1 MSFPMRDPM
10 RERRREKRLKDEN
23 KVALES
29 VRERKDFD
37 GGIDIN
43 ALTCDISPGG
53 ARILTHT
60 FYPFDSLIRIQ
71 INLLNSGKILEVE
84 GKVKWIKK
92 MDDEELF
99 EIGVEFL
106 HSISKTIL
114 ALLEHLYGNNIKIPS
129 SVS

>member
-1 MSFPMRDPM
+1 MS
-10 RERRREKRLKDEN
+10 ERRREKRFKDDN

-29 VRERKDFD
+29 IRQEEKND

-43 ALTCDISPGG
+43 ALTYDISPGG
-53 ARILTHT
+53 ARILTHE
-60 FYPFDSLIRIQ
+60 FYPYDSALRIQ
-71 INLLNSGKILEVE
+71 INLSDSRQIIEVE

-92 MDDEELF
+92 MDDDDVF

-106 HSISKTIL
+106 HRISKTVL
-114 ALLEHLYGNNIKIPS
+114 ALLEHIYGNNMKIPS

>member
-1 MSFPMRDPM
+1 MS
-10 RERRREKRLKDEN
+10 EKRREKRLRDEN
-23 KVALES
+23 KAVVQS
-29 VRERKDFD
+29 VRKGKDT
-37 GGIDIN
+37 GVGIDIN

-53 ARILTHT
+53 AKILTHK
-60 FYPFDSLIRIQ
+60 FYPFDSTIRLQ
-71 INLLNSGKILEVE
+71 IDLSKSWQLLEVD

-99 EIGVEFL
+99 EIGVEFV
-106 HSISKTIL
+106 HSISQTIL

>member
-1 MSFPMRDPM
+1 MS
-10 RERRREKRLKDEN
+10 EKRREKRLRDEN
-23 KVALES
+23 KAVVHS
-29 VRERKDFD
+29 VREGKDLV

-53 ARILTHT
+53 AKILTHK
-60 FYPFDSLIRIQ
+60 FYPFDSHIRIQ
-71 INLLNSGKILEVE
+71 IDLSNSGQMLEVD

-106 HSISKTIL
+106 HSISQTIL
-114 ALLEHLYGNNIKIPS
+114 ALLEHLYGNNVKIPS

>member
-1 MSFPMRDPM
+1 MS
-10 RERRREKRLKDEN
+10 EKRREKRLRDMNKAVVQTVRKGKD
-23 KVALES
+23 L
-29 VRERKDFD
+29 D

-53 ARILTHT
+53 AKILAHK
-60 FYPFDSLIRIQ
+60 FYPFDSTIRIQ
-71 INLLNSGKILEVE
+71 IDLSNSGQLLEVE

-99 EIGVEFL
+99 EIGVEFV
-106 HSISKTIL
+106 HKISQTVL

>member
-1 MSFPMRDPM
+1 MS
-10 RERRREKRLKDEN
+10 EKRREKRLRDEN
-23 KVALES
+23 KAVVQS
-29 VRERKDFD
+29 VREGNDLNKR
-37 GGIDIN
+37 IDIN

-53 ARILTHT
+53 AKILTHK
-60 FYPFDSLIRIQ
+60 FYPFDSTIRIQ
-71 INLLNSGKILEVE
+71 IDLSNSGQILTVD

-106 HSISKTIL
+106 HSISQTIL
-114 ALLEHLYGNNIKIPS
+114 ALLEHLYGNNVKIPS